1 MRVQDSSDIAV
12 RERDTDSA
20 ILALLVQTDE
30 QRPWSTYEV
39 EREIGGE
46 TTDALNRLYGAGLIH
61 RLDGFVWA
69 TRAALHAEQL
79 SL

>member
-1 MRVQDSSDIAV
+1 MRVQNSSDTA
-12 RERDTDSA
+12 EQDRDTDSA
-20 ILALLVQTDE
+20 ILALLVEPDE

-39 EREIGGE
+39 EREIGKE
-46 TTDALNRLYGAGLIH
+46 TIDSLNRLYGAGLIH

-69 TRAALHAEQL
+69 TRAALHAEEL